1 MASVSRLG
9 WAALCI
15 FAGCIA
21 TDPINFD
28 PEENL
33 PPSLSS
39 QVEARFPM
47 SAIGSLNL
55 DDPAPTQEMPLE
67 TVIVDAN
74 VEQTL
79 QYRVFLD
86 SEQPPSPNEFPIL
99 SGLVSPSGFL
109 DRDQTF
115 LIPFFELNPG
125 TCHKIEVVITGAFRS
140 PVEPRTPAEPG
151 DLFQATW
158 WVEVVDADAPTADR
172 CR

>member
-1 MASVSRLG
+1 MAFVSRVGWVAFCILG
-9 WAALCI
+9 
-15 FAGCIA
+15 GCIA
-21 TDPINFD
+21 TDPIDFD
-28 PEENL
+28 AEENI

-39 QVEARFPM
+39 QAEARFPM

-67 TVIVDAN
+67 TVVVDAN

-86 SEQPPSPNEFPIL
+86 SEQPPSPNEVPIL
-99 SGLVSPSGFL
+99 DGFVSPSGFL

-115 LIPFFELNPG
+115 LIPYARLVPG
-125 TCHKIEVVITGAFRS
+125 ICHKIEVVITSEFRS
-140 PVEPRTPAEPG
+140 PIDSRTPAEPG
-151 DLFQATW
+151 DVFQATW

>member
-1 MASVSRLG
+1 MSFVSRLG
-9 WAALCI
+9 WVALCI
-15 FAGCIA
+15 VGGCIA
-21 TDPINFD
+21 TDPIDFD
-28 PEENL
+28 AEENL

-55 DDPAPTQEMPLE
+55 DDPAPTPEMPLE
-67 TVIVDAN
+67 TVVVDAN

-86 SEQPPSPNEFPIL
+86 SEQPPSPNEVPIL
-99 SGLVSPSGFL
+99 TGFVPPSGFL

-115 LIPFFELNPG
+115 LIPYANLVPG

-140 PVEPRTPAEPG
+140 AIEPRTPAEPG
-151 DLFQATW
+151 DVFQATW